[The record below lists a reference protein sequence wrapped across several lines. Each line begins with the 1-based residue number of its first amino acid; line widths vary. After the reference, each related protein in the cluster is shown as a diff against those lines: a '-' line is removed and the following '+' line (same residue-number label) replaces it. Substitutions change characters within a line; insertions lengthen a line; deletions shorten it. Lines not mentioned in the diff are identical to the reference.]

1 MATATKKPKRKPKPP
16 DIVPVPLPPPV
27 VLPPGLVGILSREQL
42 CEVLQVSPRQV
53 SKLIVLG
60 QIPRADVRVGAS
72 PRWSVGLINQALANL
87 PPYDSTGVKPPAR
100 NKDQGQS

>member
-1 MATATKKPKRKPKPP
+1 MATATKKPKSKPKPKPP
-16 DIVPVPLPPPV
+16 DIAPAPVMPPV
-27 VLPPGLVGILSREQL
+27 VLPPGLVGILTREQL

-60 QIPRADVRVGAS
+60 QIPGADVRVGAS

-87 PPYDSTGVKPPAR
+87 PPYDATGVKPPAR
-100 NKDQGQS
+100 KGG